1 MFTYFWLILG
11 LHTGAERFYRDF
23 KESKTLADLKIV
35 YSIGENVNWYS
46 TPGFPVHH
54 LLPEF
59 TLTSL
64 NIIIFRYIHV
74 AVKGIMSF
82 FLMA

>member
-1 MFTYFWLILG
+1 MASVLFSSVAQTCP
-11 LHTGAERFYRDF
+11 
-23 KESKTLADLKIV
+23 TLCDPM
-35 YSIGENVNWYS
+35 NHS